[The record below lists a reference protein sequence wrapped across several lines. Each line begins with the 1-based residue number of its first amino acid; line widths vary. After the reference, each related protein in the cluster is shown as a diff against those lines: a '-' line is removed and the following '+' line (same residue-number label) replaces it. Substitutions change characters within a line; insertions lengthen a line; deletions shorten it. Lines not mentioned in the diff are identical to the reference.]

1 MKSTSREK
9 RKDRAVCTLYIALGI
24 IINALCAFISYKL
37 NLPLFFDTI
46 GTFAVAALG
55 GYFPGV
61 LVAVLTNLLCLVFN
75 PEAIYFAI
83 VNASIALVT
92 AHFVSSRNLKTV
104 KNIAKLAIYS
114 ALISGVLG
122 SFIQWRLFDMPQ
134 NSFVAVNVSTLSQ
147 STGLPSFVIFLFVNI
162 VLNIPDKAVSL
173 LAALLLIR
181 FIPEKTKEQI
191 HGSSWRQR
199 ALTDREKKIMR
210 EWVKGNKHSVRTKM
224 TFILVGMSFILVV
237 AIFWVG
243 VRIYLDN
250 MLEERTN
257 VAESTASLAS
267 ELIPI
272 DSIDSFIREGKE
284 AEKYKETE
292 DMLGLILK
300 KSSNVDYL
308 AAVKISESGMTVIC
322 RPDIESDGEIV
333 TGDEPGTFLTIPEY
347 ALGHKSELLKG
358 EKIEP
363 IPVKIQ
369 RNMQIVVFHPVL
381 NERGNSVCYII
392 TEAHMDYMTKNMRDY
407 LARIMFMM
415 AGLFF
420 LTLMYGFFITGANLV
435 YPITSIVLAVEK
447 FISAGSE
454 QKKMDEALKLIRSL
468 DISTD
473 DEVEKLYYSISD
485 MAANQT
491 EQMRSL
497 RRYTEATSKMQDG
510 LIITMADLVENRDSD
525 TGAHIQK
532 MAAYVKIIVEGLKKK
547 GYYAEKITPQFMS
560 DIVRSAPLHDIGKI
574 NIPDNVL
581 NKPGKLT
588 AEEYEIMK
596 THTTAGEKIMEKA
609 IKTVEG
615 ENYLKEAKNMA
626 TYHHERWDGKGYP
639 EGLHGEV
646 IPLSARITAVADVFD
661 ALTSP
666 RVYKPAF
673 PLEEALAMIQEGSG
687 TQFDPKCVEA
697 FMESIPEVKVI
708 LRKYNENA

>member
-24 IINALCAFISYKL
+24 LINALCAFISYKL

-191 HGSSWRQR
+191 KGSSWRQR

-407 LARIMFMM
+407 LTRIMFMM

>member
-24 IINALCAFISYKL
+24 IINVLCAFISYKL

-46 GTFAVAALG
+46 GTFAVAAVG

-61 LVAVLTNLLCLVFN
+61 LVAVLTNLLCLAFN

-92 AHFVSSRNLKTV
+92 ARFVNSKDLKIV

-162 VLNIPDKAVSL
+162 VLNIPDKAISL
-173 LAALLLIR
+173 LAALLI
-181 FIPEKTKEQI
+181 IKYTPEKAKEQI
-191 HGSSWRQR
+191 RGSSWRQR

-210 EWVKGNKHSVRTKM
+210 EWVKGSKHSVRTKM

-272 DSIDSFIREGKE
+272 DSIDSFIREGKK
-284 AEKYKETE
+284 AEKYKKTE

-407 LARIMFMM
+407 LTRIMFMM

>member
-1 MKSTSREK
+1 
-9 RKDRAVCTLYIALGI
+9 
-24 IINALCAFISYKL
+24 
-37 NLPLFFDTI
+37 
-46 GTFAVAALG
+46 
-55 GYFPGV
+55 
-61 LVAVLTNLLCLVFN
+61 
-75 PEAIYFAI
+75 
-83 VNASIALVT
+83 
-92 AHFVSSRNLKTV
+92 
-104 KNIAKLAIYS
+104 
-114 ALISGVLG
+114 
-122 SFIQWRLFDMPQ
+122 
-134 NSFVAVNVSTLSQ
+134 VAVNVSTLSQ

-181 FIPEKTKEQI
+181 FIPEKAKEQI
-191 HGSSWRQR
+191 KGSSWRQR

-224 TFILVGMSFILVV
+224 TFILMGMSFILVV

-272 DSIDSFIREGKE
+272 DSIDSFIREGKK
-284 AEKYKETE
+284 AEKYKKTE

-407 LARIMFMM
+407 LTRIMFMM

-661 ALTSP
+661 ALASP

>member
-24 IINALCAFISYKL
+24 IINVLCAFISYKL

-46 GTFAVAALG
+46 GTFAVAAVG

-61 LVAVLTNLLCLVFN
+61 LVAVLTNLLCLAFN

-92 AHFVSSRNLKTV
+92 ARFVNSKDLKIV

-191 HGSSWRQR
+191 KGSSWRQR

-224 TFILVGMSFILVV
+224 TFILMGMSFILVV

-272 DSIDSFIREGKE
+272 DSIDSFIRAGKE

-333 TGDEPGTFLTIPEY
+333 TGDAPGTFLTIPEY

-407 LARIMFMM
+407 LTRIMFMM

>member
-1 MKSTSREK
+1 MKTTSREK
-9 RKDRAVCTLYIALGI
+9 RKDRVVCTVYVALAIIVNAVC
-24 IINALCAFISYKL
+24 AFLTYKF

-46 GTFAVAALG
+46 GTFAITVLG

-61 LVAVLTNLLCLVFN
+61 LVAIMTNMLCLAFN
-75 PEAIYFAI
+75 HEAVYFAV

-92 AHFVSSRNLKTV
+92 ARFVDTKGLKSL
-104 KNIAKLAIYS
+104 KNVSMLALYS
-114 ALISGVLG
+114 VLISGVLG
-122 SFIQWRLFDMPQ
+122 SLIQWRLFDMPQ
-134 NSFVAVNVSTLSQ
+134 NSFVAANVSILSQ
-147 STGLPSFVIFLFVNI
+147 SLGLPSFVIFLFVNI
-162 VLNIPDKAVSL
+162 LLNVPDKAISL
-173 LAALLLIR
+173 LLALLIIKY
-181 FIPEKTKEQI
+181 IPEKTKEQI
-191 HGSSWRQR
+191 RGSSWRQR

-210 EWVKGNKHSVRTKM
+210 AWTKGSKRSVRTKM
-224 TFILVGMSFILVV
+224 TFILMGMSFILVV
-237 AIFWVG
+237 AVFWVG
-243 VRIYLDN
+243 VRIYIDN
-250 MLEERTN
+250 MIEERTHI
-257 VAESTASLAS
+257 AESTASLAAGM
-267 ELIPI
+267 IPI
-272 DSIDSFIREGKE
+272 DSVESFIKEGRE
-284 AEKYKETE
+284 AEGYEETE
-292 DMLGLILK
+292 SVLGLICSKAL
-300 KSSNVDYL
+300 NVDYI
-308 AAVKISESGMTVIC
+308 AAVKIGEAGMTVIC
-322 RPDIESDGEIV
+322 EPDYMYEGESVEGSA
-333 TGDEPGTFLTIPEY
+333 PGTFIPIPEY
-347 ALGHKSELLKG
+347 ALNRKIKLLQG
-358 EKIEP
+358 ERVEP
-363 IPVKIQ
+363 IMARTPNATQIAVFYPVY
-369 RNMQIVVFHPVL
+369 
-381 NERGNSVCYII
+381 NERGNCVYHVL
-392 TEAHMDYMTKNMRDY
+392 TEVRIDYMTKNMRDY
-407 LARIMFMM
+407 LARIMLML
-415 AGLFF
+415 AGLFL

-485 MAANQT
+485 MAANQA

-497 RRYTEATSKMQDG
+497 RRYTESTAKMQDG

-687 TQFDPKCVEA
+687 TQFDPKCVEV
-697 FMESIPEVKVI
+697 FMEAIPEVKVI

>member
-9 RKDRAVCTLYIALGI
+9 RKDRVICTIYIVFGI
-24 IINALCAFISYKL
+24 LINTLCAFVTNKF

-61 LVAVLTNLLCLVFN
+61 LVAVLTNMLCLIFN

-83 VNASIALVT
+83 VNAAIALLT
-92 AHFVSSRNLKTV
+92 AQFVNIKTLKSI
-104 KNIAKLAIYS
+104 KNISLLALYS

-122 SFIQWRLFDMPQ
+122 SLIQWRLFDMPQ

-147 STGLPSFVIFLFVNI
+147 STGLPSFVLFIFVNI
-162 VLNIPDKAVSL
+162 VLNIPDKLVSL
-173 LAALLLIR
+173 LAALAIIQ
-181 FIPEKTKEQI
+181 FMPEKVKEEI
-191 HGSSWRQR
+191 RGSSWRQR
-199 ALTDREKKIMR
+199 ALTDREKQIMR
-210 EWVKGNKHSVRTKM
+210 EWTKGSNHSVRTKM
-224 TFILVGMSFILVV
+224 TFILVGMSLVLAV
-237 AIFWVG
+237 AVFWIG
-243 VRIYLDN
+243 IRIYLDN
-250 MLEERTN
+250 MIEERTHI
-257 VAESTASLAS
+257 AESTASFAA
-267 ELIPI
+267 EIVPAE
-272 DSIDSFIREGKE
+272 SIEDFLRDGKT

-292 DMLGLILK
+292 DMLNLMREKALGVEYIT
-300 KSSNVDYL
+300 V
-308 AAVKISESGMTVIC
+308 VKISETGMTTIC
-322 RPDIESDGEIV
+322 EPGYEEDGV
-333 TGDEPGTFLTIPEY
+333 WVPGDDPGTFSEIPAYLQRRTKEIVQ
-347 ALGHKSELLKG
+347 G
-358 EKIEP
+358 ERIEP
-363 IPVKIQ
+363 VMVRLPQK
-369 RNMQIVVFHPVL
+369 RIVVALAPVF
-381 NERGNSVCYII
+381 NERGNCVCHVITDARIEYI
-392 TEAHMDYMTKNMRDY
+392 TKNMRDY
-407 LARIMFMM
+407 LARIVFMM
-415 AGLFF
+415 IGLFF
-420 LTLMYGFFITGANLV
+420 LILMYGLFITGANLV

-497 RRYTEATSKMQDG
+497 RRYTESTAKMQDG

-588 AEEYEIMK
+588 AEEFEIMK
-596 THTTAGEKIMEKA
+596 THTTAGEMIMEKA

-687 TQFDPKCVEA
+687 TQFDPKCVEV
-697 FMESIPEVKVI
+697 FMESLPEVKVI